1 MISVSVP
8 RTELECRL
16 LSSDRL
22 AFKFDSESAA
32 WRHGHGRRDFCWHN
46 CGRINFKFLTRQP
59 HGAGVSCRFSD
70 RDERISSDREDS
82 DSVNWLCCHSD
93 SQLSSESYVQLSSE
107 SSLSCLFNIPAGD
120 QVSQLSLHVK
130 FSLESLPAQ
139 WNPCPPRL

>member
-16 LSSDRL
+16 LSSDPACFQVRL
-22 AFKFDSESAA
+22 RVSSLASRSLSPGLGLLLAI
-32 WRHGHGRRDFCWHN
+32 

-107 SSLSCLFNIPAGD
+107 SSLSCLFNIPVGD
-120 QVSQLSLHVK
+120 QVSQLSLHFK

-139 WNPCPPRL
+139 IAIVQ